1 MEDDAKTVFAYTYIA
16 YINLYNYMYSSTS
29 SQREGQW
36 LTYMQKNIHYIV
48 GVVVSV
54 ITMAIDTYLIIITM
68 AIHTLLLLPWRY
80 IPYYYYHGDTYLIII
95 TMAIHTLLLLPCGLS
110 VTTPLTLIILSILTL
125 SMASSSS

>member
-68 AIHTLLLLPWRY
+68 AIHTLLLLP
-80 IPYYYYHGDTYLIII
+80 
-95 TMAIHTLLLLPCGLS
+95 CGLS